1 MAPSK
6 KKIAWITGGG
16 TGIGFG
22 GAKALAAEGWTVVIS
37 GRRADVLEKAA
48 EELRA
53 GGGDVTAMAVDVG
66 NASDVEKT
74 AQAILKK
81 YGRIDL
87 LVNSAGLN
95 VPKRSWAEVTT
106 EGWDQVV
113 NINLNGLLYCIRAV
127 LPAMRAQKDG
137 CIINVASWAGRI
149 VSKLTGPA
157 YTATKHAVVALS
169 HSLNMEE
176 FSNGIRSCAL
186 SPGEVA
192 TPIMKLRPVPPSE
205 ADMARMLQG
214 EDLGRTIA
222 FVANM
227 PPHVCINEILISPT
241 WNRSFAGAF

>member
-1 MAPSK
+1 MISTK

-16 TGIGFG
+16 SGIGLA
-22 GAKALAAEGWTVVIS
+22 GAQALAADGWTVVIS
-37 GRRADVLEKAA
+37 GRRADVLDQAVKAI
-48 EELRA
+48 
-53 GGGDVTAMAVDVG
+53 GGDASAMALDVG
-66 NASDVEKT
+66 NVADVERV
-74 AQAILKK
+74 AQAIMKQH
-81 YGRIDL
+81 GRIDL

-95 VPKRSWAEVTT
+95 VPKRSWADVST
-106 EGWDQVV
+106 ESWDHVV
-113 NINLNGLLYCIRAV
+113 DINLNGLLYCIRAV

-137 CIINVASWAGRI
+137 CIINIASWAGRF
-149 VSKLTGPA
+149 VSKMTGPA
-157 YTATKHAVVALS
+157 YTATKHAVVALT

-176 FSNGIRSCAL
+176 FQHGIRACAL

-241 WNRSFAGAF
+241 WNRSYAGTGP